1 MKAVSTYTDQV
12 VEFARGNH
20 TVGEASSFISLE
32 IVRFGDTT
40 NETQLTVVLQQL
52 TATGTFRLDYSLYG
66 CMEFRI
72 RLQSVWLHGVLVSAP
87 D

>member
-1 MKAVSTYTDQV
+1 MHARTHTHTYTDQV

-40 NETQLTVVLQQL
+40 NEALLIVVLQQL
-52 TATGTFRLDYSLYG
+52 TAIGTFRLDYSQYG
-66 CMEFRI
+66 HMEYWFLLQT
-72 RLQSVWLHGVLVSAP
+72 RL
-87 D
+87 